1 MNFRDPN
8 KAITN
13 FPSIL
18 VRRNVQHPCSK
29 IIEFS
34 IPLPRRIE
42 SINMPANELS
52 IKPADHQFLHQPK
65 HNQPVHPSYRV
76 TWRAHTYTHTH
87 TQGQEIEPPLYIDID
102 SGGRG
107 LKRVPVNR
115 PRMNAENRGIFQS
128 CVTGLRRGRAGRID
142 LRRRGQDVEREGPRG
157 GVAGQAARRA

>member
-52 IKPADHQFLHQPK
+52 IKPADHRFLHQPK

-76 TWRAHTYTHTH
+76 TWRAHTYTH
-87 TQGQEIEPPLYIDID
+87 
-102 SGGRG
+102 
-107 LKRVPVNR
+107 
-115 PRMNAENRGIFQS
+115 A
-128 CVTGLRRGRAGRID
+128 
-142 LRRRGQDVEREGPRG
+142 GPRDRTAVIHRYRLG
-157 GVAGQAARRA
+157 GEGVETSPGKQTADERGEPRNIPVMRHGVKERACWPH

>member
-52 IKPADHQFLHQPK
+52 IKPADHRFLHQPK

-76 TWRAHTYTHTH
+76 TWRAHTYTHT
-87 TQGQEIEPPLYIDID
+87 
-102 SGGRG
+102 
-107 LKRVPVNR
+107 
-115 PRMNAENRGIFQS
+115 
-128 CVTGLRRGRAGRID
+128 
-142 LRRRGQDVEREGPRG
+142 GPRDRTTVIHRYRLG
-157 GVAGQAARRA
+157 GEGVETSPGKQTADERGEPRNIPVMRHGVKERACWPH

>member
-52 IKPADHQFLHQPK
+52 IKPADHRFLHQPK

-76 TWRAHTYTHTH
+76 TWRAHTYTHT
-87 TQGQEIEPPLYIDID
+87 
-102 SGGRG
+102 
-107 LKRVPVNR
+107 
-115 PRMNAENRGIFQS
+115 
-128 CVTGLRRGRAGRID
+128 
-142 LRRRGQDVEREGPRG
+142 GPRDRTAVIHRYRLG
-157 GVAGQAARRA
+157 GEGVETSPGKQTADERGEPRNIPVMRHGVKERACWPH

>member
-52 IKPADHQFLHQPK
+52 IKPADHRFLHQPK

-76 TWRAHTYTHTH
+76 TWRAHTYTHT
-87 TQGQEIEPPLYIDID
+87 
-102 SGGRG
+102 
-107 LKRVPVNR
+107 
-115 PRMNAENRGIFQS
+115 
-128 CVTGLRRGRAGRID
+128 
-142 LRRRGQDVEREGPRG
+142 GPRDRTAVIHRYRLG
-157 GVAGQAARRA
+157 GEGVETSPGKQTADERGEPRNIPVMRHGVKERAYWPH

>member
-52 IKPADHQFLHQPK
+52 IKPADHRFLHQPK

-76 TWRAHTYTHTH
+76 TWRAHTYTHT
-87 TQGQEIEPPLYIDID
+87 
-102 SGGRG
+102 
-107 LKRVPVNR
+107 
-115 PRMNAENRGIFQS
+115 
-128 CVTGLRRGRAGRID
+128 
-142 LRRRGQDVEREGPRG
+142 GPRDRTVVIHRYRLG
-157 GVAGQAARRA
+157 GEGVETSPGKQTADERGEPRNIPVMRHGVKERACWPH

>member
-52 IKPADHQFLHQPK
+52 IKPADHRFLHQPK

-76 TWRAHTYTHTH
+76 TWRAHTYTRTVPRDRTAVIHRYR
-87 TQGQEIEPPLYIDID
+87 L
-102 SGGRG
+102 GGRG

-157 GVAGQAARRA
+157 GVAGQAARRD

>member
-52 IKPADHQFLHQPK
+52 IKPADHRFLHQPK

-76 TWRAHTYTHTH
+76 TWRAHTYTHTVPRDRTAVIH
-87 TQGQEIEPPLYIDID
+87 RYRLGGEGVETSPGKQTADERGEPRNI
-102 SGGRG
+102 
-107 LKRVPVNR
+107 PVMR
-115 PRMNAENRGIFQS
+115 HGVKE
-128 CVTGLRRGRAGRID
+128 RACW
-142 LRRRGQDVEREGPRG
+142 PH
-157 GVAGQAARRA
+157 

>member
-18 VRRNVQHPCSK
+18 VRRNVQHPRSK

-52 IKPADHQFLHQPK
+52 IKPADHRFLHQPK

-76 TWRAHTYTHTH
+76 TWRAHTYTHTGSRDRTAVIH
-87 TQGQEIEPPLYIDID
+87 RYRLGGEGVETSPGKQTADERGEPRNI
-102 SGGRG
+102 
-107 LKRVPVNR
+107 PVMR
-115 PRMNAENRGIFQS
+115 HGVKE
-128 CVTGLRRGRAGRID
+128 RACW
-142 LRRRGQDVEREGPRG
+142 PH
-157 GVAGQAARRA
+157 

>member
-52 IKPADHQFLHQPK
+52 IKPADHRFLHQPK

-76 TWRAHTYTHTH
+76 TWRAHTYTHT
-87 TQGQEIEPPLYIDID
+87 
-102 SGGRG
+102 
-107 LKRVPVNR
+107 
-115 PRMNAENRGIFQS
+115 
-128 CVTGLRRGRAGRID
+128 
-142 LRRRGQDVEREGPRG
+142 GPRDRTAVIHRYRLG
-157 GVAGQAARRA
+157 EEGVETSPGKQTADERGEPRNIPVMRHGVKERACWPH

>member
-87 TQGQEIEPPLYIDID
+87 T
-102 SGGRG
+102 
-107 LKRVPVNR
+107 
-115 PRMNAENRGIFQS
+115 
-128 CVTGLRRGRAGRID
+128 
-142 LRRRGQDVEREGPRG
+142 GPRDRTAVIHRYRLG
-157 GVAGQAARRA
+157 GEGVETSPGKQTADERGEPRNIPVMRHGVKERACWPH